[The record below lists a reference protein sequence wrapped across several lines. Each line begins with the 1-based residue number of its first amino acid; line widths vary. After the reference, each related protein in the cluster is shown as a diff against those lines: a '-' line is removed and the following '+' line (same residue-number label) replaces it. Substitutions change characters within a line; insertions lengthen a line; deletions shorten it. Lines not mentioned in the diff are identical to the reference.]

1 MVFLRRKPAAR
12 RKSLQQ
18 MLELDEMQARATI
31 LDGGSDAEASDEEP
45 PDDEAAESEE
55 EEEDAGPILASLREG
70 VAAQLRVSSGTLKL
84 KSEGSRL
91 PGPAADRVEL
101 LWYLDADAMDPEGS
115 LDLFESFVQEDP
127 GSHKDRD
134 VTWTWLLSTPTR
146 TLRLCAASEDASEA
160 WRESLAL
167 AGQYASRVRT
177 RLHPLLAAKR
187 DKVEEEQGEAP
198 QRRGS
203 QFGRRRASWLA
214 KQSWDLGD
222 EDAKRCYPTG
232 AGLFNATCGSPAAFV
247 VETLDERGD
256 PLDSGGLSFT
266 ATLENESHLFK
277 LDVVDENSGTYACE
291 YRVAPPPGLYE
302 LSILLNDEFHVE
314 GSPFTCTRAAH
325 GHDLASGGA
334 AVEVRIDGPAA
345 VVALTDDGDGSYTCC
360 YEVEDATGS
369 GDALGERPDAWV
381 AARRGRAAPASHPLD
396 SKVLVHVLLD
406 SKHVAGSPFAPEIV
420 PAAAPE
426 QAPPPPKRAASP
438 RDAPSPAAT
447 PRLTHADY
455 TPRKSPASSNRSDA
469 SPEPLPPPPAATA
482 RTPDKLKLAARPLL
496 SPGDMLKA
504 THRDRAVHDAL
515 QASEGQLREVFLH
528 YAHLPD
534 ASTSIAVDK
543 YLVFDDDRG
552 KGLVNLGRDFEICPH
567 LLPKSALHKCYSA
580 VANQHGSNPYGLTY
594 AQFLDLVAVLGRAA
608 FDKPHY
614 QALYTT
620 NAAKLSVLLER
631 WGLADPVRL
640 EIIRNRA

>member
-1 MVFLRRKPAAR
+1 
-12 RKSLQQ
+12 
-18 MLELDEMQARATI
+18 
-31 LDGGSDAEASDEEP
+31 
-45 PDDEAAESEE
+45 
-55 EEEDAGPILASLREG
+55 
-70 VAAQLRVSSGTLKL
+70 
-84 KSEGSRL
+84 
-91 PGPAADRVEL
+91 
-101 LWYLDADAMDPEGS
+101 MDPEGS

-187 DKVEEEQGEAP
+187 DKVEEEQGAAP

-314 GSPFTCTRAAH
+314 GSPFTCTVAPGPAVAHNSALRGDGVARAAPGDEAHFCLQARDAH
-325 GHDLASGGA
+325 GHDLQAGGA

-381 AARRGRAAPASHPLD
+381 AARGKADARLPAASHPLD

-438 RDAPSPAAT
+438 RDAPSPAGT

>member
-31 LDGGSDAEASDEEP
+31 LDGGSDAEASDDEA
-45 PDDEAAESEE
+45 PDDEAAESE

-84 KSEGSRL
+84 KSEG
-91 PGPAADRVEL
+91 DRVEL
-101 LWYLDADAMDPEGS
+101 LWYLDADAMDPEG
-115 LDLFESFVQEDP
+115 
-127 GSHKDRD
+127 
-134 VTWTWLLSTPTR
+134 
-146 TLRLCAASEDASEA
+146 LCAASEDASEA

-187 DKVEEEQGEAP
+187 DKVEEEQGAP

-314 GSPFTCTRAAH
+314 GSPFTCTVAPGPAVAHNSALRGDGVARAAPGDEAHFCLQARDAH
-325 GHDLASGGA
+325 GHDLQAGGA

-381 AARRGRAAPASHPLD
+381 AARGKADARLPAASHPLD

-438 RDAPSPAAT
+438 RDAPSPAGT